1 MPTSWAPLVCI
12 VQQCSSALRE
22 SFFVLGQLV
31 GCLRSHQLKGYH
43 RDRINIKQLILS
55 ALQSLLLVFAAHC
68 YKNSHFQCAPLP
80 DGSSAQPVCG
90 LLLPVH
96 QPVAEKSKV
105 RALSEVVF
113 FFYTSLIP
121 GALSL
126 YSDPLVN
133 QSTLTLTLVIWFWWH
148 TVRIFKDC
156 VGAHMGRVKTPLPP
170 LSTTQIMYM
179 ETHLC
184 DDKLRIWESHMS
196 KQTNENIRRL
206 G

>member
-22 SFFVLGQLV
+22 GFFVLGQLV

-68 YKNSHFQCAPLP
+68 YKNSHFQCSPLP

-105 RALSEVVF
+105 RALSEVF
-113 FFYTSLIP
+113 FFLHFSH
-121 GALSL
+121 SWC
-126 YSDPLVN
+126 SQPLFWPTCQPVN
-133 QSTLTLTLVIWFWWH
+133 INTDTCHLVL
-148 TVRIFKDC
+148 V
-156 VGAHMGRVKTPLPP
+156 
-170 LSTTQIMYM
+170 
-179 ETHLC
+179 THSQ
-184 DDKLRIWESHMS
+184 DI
-196 KQTNENIRRL
+196 
-206 G
+206 

>member
-12 VQQCSSALRE
+12 VQQCSSALRK

-43 RDRINIKQLILS
+43 RDGINIKQLILS
-55 ALQSLLLVFAAHC
+55 ALQSLLLVLAAHC
-68 YKNSHFQCAPLP
+68 YKNFHFQCAPLP

-105 RALSEVVF
+105 KAPKELKYFLWGV
-113 FFYTSLIP
+113 FYTSPIP

-133 QSTLTLTLVIWFWWH
+133 QSTLTLTLVIWFCWP
-148 TVRIFKDC
+148 TVRIFNKDC
-156 VGAHMGRVKTPLPP
+156 VGAHMGSVG
-170 LSTTQIMYM
+170 
-179 ETHLC
+179 E
-184 DDKLRIWESHMS
+184 
-196 KQTNENIRRL
+196 
-206 G
+206 